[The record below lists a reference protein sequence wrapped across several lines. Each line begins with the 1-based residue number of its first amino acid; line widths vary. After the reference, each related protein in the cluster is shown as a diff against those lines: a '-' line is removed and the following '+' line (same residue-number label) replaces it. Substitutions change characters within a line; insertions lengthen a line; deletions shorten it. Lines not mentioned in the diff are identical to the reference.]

1 MEYILPIL
9 VGFGIS
15 FVATLLPGLLNMT
28 AAKVSLK
35 EGRHNALFFATGA
48 AVIVFFQAYIAVS
61 FAKFINSRPDVIETL
76 EEVGI
81 CIFTLLTVY
90 FLFIAKNRRK
100 KKKDHEIVKLRSNTG
115 NFFMGA
121 LLSGLNFFPIPYYV
135 FISISFTAY
144 GFFKFTN
151 PFVPLFVLGV
161 VAGAFTVFYLYIVFF
176 RKFQHKTDFFMRNVN
191 YFIGGITG
199 IIAVVTLLRIL
210 QRHYL

>member
-1 MEYILPIL
+1 MDFVLPVI
-9 VGFGIS
+9 VGFAIS

-35 EGRHNALFFATGA
+35 EGRKSAMFFAAGA

-61 FAKFINSRPDVIETL
+61 FAKFINSRPGVIEML

-90 FLFIAKNRRK
+90 FVFIAKK
-100 KKKDHEIVKLRSNTG
+100 KKKKKKHKADITKMRSGTG

-151 PFVPLFVLGV
+151 PFIPLFVMGV
-161 VAGAFTVFYLYIVFF
+161 VLGAFTVFYLYIVFF
-176 RKFQHKTDFFMRNVN
+176 KKLEHKTDFFMRNVN
-191 YFIGGITG
+191 YFIGSITG
-199 IIAVVTLLRIL
+199 LVAIVTLIRIL
-210 QRHYL
+210 QSR

>member
-1 MEYILPIL
+1 MDFILPVI
-9 VGFGIS
+9 VGFAIS

-35 EGRHNALFFATGA
+35 EGRKNAMFFAVGA
-48 AVIVFFQAYIAVS
+48 AVVVFFQAYIAVS
-61 FAKFINSRPDVIETL
+61 FAKFINSRPDVIEML

-81 CIFTLLTVY
+81 CIFALLTVY
-90 FLFIAKNRRK
+90 FLLVAKKKKKK
-100 KKKDHEIVKLRSNTG
+100 KKKDKDMVKMRSNTG
-115 NFFMGA
+115 NFFMGV

-151 PFVPLFVLGV
+151 PFVPLFVMGV

-176 RKFQHKTDFFMRNVN
+176 KKFEHKTDFFMRNVN
-191 YFIGGITG
+191 YFIGSITG
-199 IIAVVTLLRIL
+199 LIALVTLLRIL
-210 QRHYL
+210 QNR

>member
-1 MEYILPIL
+1 MEFILPVI
-9 VGFGIS
+9 VGFAIS

-35 EGRHNALFFATGA
+35 EGRHNALFFAAGA

-61 FAKFINSRPDVIETL
+61 FAKFINSRPDVIYML
-76 EEVGI
+76 EETGV
-81 CIFTLLTVY
+81 CIFALLTVY
-90 FLFIAKNRRK
+90 FLFFAK
-100 KKKDHEIVKLRSNTG
+100 KKKKKKHDADIVKMRSSTG

-135 FISISFTAY
+135 FISISFAAY
-144 GFFKFTN
+144 GIFKFTN

-176 RKFQHKTDFFMRNVN
+176 KKFQYKTEFFMRNVN

-199 IIAVVTLLRIL
+199 IIALITLIRIW
-210 QRHYL
+210 QSH

>member
-1 MEYILPIL
+1 MEYILPVI
-9 VGFGIS
+9 VGFAIS

-35 EGRHNALFFATGA
+35 EGRQNAMLFAAGA

-61 FAKFINSRPDVIETL
+61 FAKFINSRPDVIEML

-81 CIFTLLTVY
+81 CIFALLTVY
-90 FLFIAKNRRK
+90 FLFIAKKKKK
-100 KKKDHEIVKLRSNTG
+100 KKKDAKLVKMRSGTG

-161 VAGAFTVFYLYIVFF
+161 VGGAFTVFYLYIVFF
-176 RKFQHKTDFFMRNVN
+176 KKFEHKTDFFMRNIN
-191 YFIGGITG
+191 YFIGSITG
-199 IIAVVTLLRIL
+199 LIALVTLIRIL
-210 QRHYL
+210 QSR

>member
-1 MEYILPIL
+1 MEYILPVI
-9 VGFGIS
+9 VGFAIS

-35 EGRHNALFFATGA
+35 EGRQNAMLFAAGA

-61 FAKFINSRPDVIETL
+61 FAKFINSRPDVIEML

-81 CIFTLLTVY
+81 CIFALLTVY
-90 FLFIAKNRRK
+90 FLFIAKKKKK
-100 KKKDHEIVKLRSNTG
+100 KKKDAKLVKMRSGTG

-161 VAGAFTVFYLYIVFF
+161 VGGAFTVFYLYIVFF
-176 RKFQHKTDFFMRNVN
+176 KKFEHKTDFFMRNIN
-191 YFIGGITG
+191 YFIGSITG
-199 IIAVVTLLRIL
+199 LIAIVTLIRIW
-210 QRHYL
+210 QSR